1 VSSSVSLADVSVE
14 LGGASILDD
23 VSLSIDPG
31 SWVGLIGPNGAG
43 KTTIL
48 RCIANAVP
56 FAGRVAIGDSNVA
69 SMKPQAVANLV
80 AVVPQGPVLPQGMRV
95 VDYVLLGRTPHHGAM
110 TSESG
115 HDLGVVSEVLAALDL
130 EAFADR
136 EVTTLSGGELQRV
149 VIARALAQ
157 ETPVLLLDEPTT
169 GLDIGSQQEVME
181 LIDRI
186 RHERRLTVLSAMH
199 DLTIAGQFTDR
210 LLLLSD
216 GKLVADGPAVD
227 VLTPD
232 SIRTHYGAA
241 VRIIDD
247 GGGGVVIIPI
257 RGGRSVDQPFDQG
270 SNGEADGASN
280 QPDQENLDP

>member
-1 VSSSVSLADVSVE
+1 MSSAVSVGDVSVE
-14 LGGASILDD
+14 LGGSTILDQ
-23 VSLSIDPG
+23 VSLEVEPG

-48 RCIANAVP
+48 RCIGNAVP
-56 FAGRVAIGDSNVA
+56 FAGTVTIDDASVAE
-69 SMKPQAVANLV
+69 MKPQQIANEV
-80 AVVPQGPVLPQGMRV
+80 AVVPQHPVLPEGMRV

-110 TSESG
+110 TSASA
-115 HDLGVVSEVLAALDL
+115 HDLAIVGEVLAALDL
-130 EAFADR
+130 ERFAER

-149 VIARALAQ
+149 VIARALVQ

-186 RHERRLTVLSAMH
+186 RYERELTVLSAMH

-210 LLLLSD
+210 LLLLAD
-216 GKLVADGPAVD
+216 GRLVADGPASE

-232 SIRTHYGAA
+232 SIRAHYGAT
-241 VRIIDD
+241 VRVVEDE
-247 GGGGVVIIPI
+247 GGGVVIIPV
-257 RGGRSVDQPFDQG
+257 RSGSSVDDPLHE
-270 SNGEADGASN
+270 SAYREADGAADE
-280 QPDQENLDP
+280 PDEEILDP